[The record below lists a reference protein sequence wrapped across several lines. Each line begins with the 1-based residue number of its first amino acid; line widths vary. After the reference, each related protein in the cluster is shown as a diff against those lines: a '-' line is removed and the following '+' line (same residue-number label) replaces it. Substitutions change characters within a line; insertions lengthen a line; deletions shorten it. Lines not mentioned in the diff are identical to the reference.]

1 MGAHTEVPQAPRAQA
16 VLEMETSQQTFR
28 RTWRSQ
34 IAETKKMLL
43 SSQCFI
49 REAHARARCFFLH
62 FESLGPLSIS
72 RVLASTKAGQL
83 FSSCCWQEGASRAG
97 AVQERD
103 SLLSTHTAPE
113 ALTFQRCCH
122 RCRCY
127 RAAPGL
133 PSSDSDSDQTAD
145 PRTRLGCLCEGS
157 SR

>member
-1 MGAHTEVPQAPRAQA
+1 MPTEVPQPPRAQA
-16 VLEMETSQQTFR
+16 VLEMDTSQQTFR

-34 IAETKKMLL
+34 IAEIKKNAIF

-49 REAHARARCFFLH
+49 REAQARSRCFFLC
-62 FESLGPLSIS
+62 FQSLGPLSIS

-83 FSSCCWQEGASRAG
+83 FSSCCWQETASRAG

-103 SLLSTHTAPE
+103 SLLSAHTAPE

-133 PSSDSDSDQTAD
+133 PSSDCDSGQTAD
-145 PRTRLGCLCEGS
+145 PHTRLGCLCEGS